1 MTRFRALWLRK
12 IVFFTIYSSV
22 FHVLFSKISPTS
34 SPSGNGVAKVSVRW
48 MTNAEP
54 CPMAYAGTDLPVQ
67 LRKKFNPHGYDWV
80 CVRLYSLGETP

>member
-1 MTRFRALWLRK
+1 
-12 IVFFTIYSSV
+12 
-22 FHVLFSKISPTS
+22 
-34 SPSGNGVAKVSVRW
+34 